1 MRFLGRGDERVALG
15 GLLSGA
21 RQGRSGALV
30 IRGEPGIGKS
40 AVLDYAAR
48 SAAGFQVAQACGVEA
63 ERELSFAGLQLLCG
77 PAADRIRDLPAPQ
90 ADALEV
96 ALGLRRGEP
105 PDRFMVGLA
114 VLSLLSALA
123 EEQPVL
129 WVIDDAQWLDQ
140 ASTQVLG
147 FVARRLQVDP
157 VVLVF
162 GVRAGEDLPDLTGI
176 ATLDVRGLDDGD
188 ARTLLAAGLPGPLDA
203 TVADRILAEAHGNPL
218 ALLELPRASTPAGLA
233 GGFEIPRTV
242 RGRVEE
248 AFRQRIAGLPE
259 ETRLLLLLA
268 AAEPLGDPDLLRA
281 AAGRLG
287 LEEKAAETAEAEE
300 LIRVGERVTFR
311 HPLVR
316 SAVYHAAPGADR
328 RLVHRA
334 LAEVTD
340 PGTDPD
346 RRAWHRAEAAAG
358 ADEDIAADLERS
370 AERAQAR
377 GGLAAEAAFRE
388 RAVALTPGRGRVSV
402 RALAAAWAKLAAGA
416 PAAARELIGI
426 ARQGRLGPAERAH
439 LELLEART
447 VLLLT
452 QSLYGAPELL
462 LHAAR
467 QLAPF
472 DPALSREI
480 YLEAIEDAI
489 YAGHLGSKDGR
500 RSAAQAARSA
510 PDAAEPPRPVD
521 LLLDGLVTRFT
532 TGGAAGTRALK
543 KALAAYR
550 EQAGGPVPEPA
561 IITAIALWDD
571 ETWALLAERN
581 VQFLRRN
588 GDLVG
593 LLLASRDLANLETLR
608 GDFGA
613 ASRVSEEAAGIG
625 AALGVA
631 LHRIDAVI
639 LAGWRGREQETL
651 ALTRSARP
659 VMADRGSGLGHVI
672 IGYATAVQYNA
683 LGLYHE
689 ALRAVKDCVEAN
701 VSDEV
706 PWALPEVIE
715 AAVRT
720 QNPLLARKALDRLP
734 AAGAAA
740 GTDWGLGVATRSRAL
755 MTGDARQAEDLYL
768 KAIGTLGRTTI
779 ATDLAR
785 AHLVYG
791 EWLRRERRRGDAR
804 EQLRTAHAMFA
815 SMGAEA
821 FADRAARELRATG
834 EHPRK
839 RSAAITPRLTPQQAQ
854 IAQLASAG
862 LSNPEIAAQLFISRR
877 TVEYHLQNIFTELGI
892 TSRTQ
897 LPHSSHQQQ
906 PEQLGLDGK
915 FNERVGD
922 SIDGEVHRMQRDH
935 LATRRA
941 YRADGQGGVRLADV
955 GADPPWLRR
964 ARRAGRRRP
973 VRRRTR

>member
-1 MRFLGRGDERVALG
+1 
-15 GLLSGA
+15 
-21 RQGRSGALV
+21 
-30 IRGEPGIGKS
+30 
-40 AVLDYAAR
+40 
-48 SAAGFQVAQACGVEA
+48 
-63 ERELSFAGLQLLCG
+63 
-77 PAADRIRDLPAPQ
+77 
-90 ADALEV
+90 
-96 ALGLRRGEP
+96 
-105 PDRFMVGLA
+105 
-114 VLSLLSALA
+114 
-123 EEQPVL
+123 
-129 WVIDDAQWLDQ
+129 
-140 ASTQVLG
+140 
-147 FVARRLQVDP
+147 
-157 VVLVF
+157 
-162 GVRAGEDLPDLTGI
+162 
-176 ATLDVRGLDDGD
+176 
-188 ARTLLAAGLPGPLDA
+188 
-203 TVADRILAEAHGNPL
+203 
-218 ALLELPRASTPAGLA
+218 
-233 GGFEIPRTV
+233 
-242 RGRVEE
+242 
-248 AFRQRIAGLPE
+248 
-259 ETRLLLLLA
+259 
-268 AAEPLGDPDLLRA
+268 
-281 AAGRLG
+281 
-287 LEEKAAETAEAEE
+287 
-300 LIRVGERVTFR
+300 VTFR

-316 SAVYHAAPGADR
+316 SAVYHAAAGADR

-388 RAVALTPGRGRVSV
+388 RAVALTPGRGRRAV
-402 RALAAAWAKLAAGA
+402 RALAAARAKLAAGA

-426 ARQGRLGPAERAH
+426 ARQGPLGPAERAH
-439 LELLEART
+439 LELLEARAA
-447 VLLLT
+447 LLLT
-452 QSLYGAPELL
+452 QSLHGAPELL
-462 LHAAR
+462 LRAAS
-467 QLAPF
+467 QLGPF

-500 RSAAQAARSA
+500 RSAAQAARGA
-510 PDAAEPPRPVD
+510 PGAAEPPRPVD

-532 TGGAAGTRALK
+532 TGGAAGTRALS

-550 EQAGGPVPEPA
+550 EQAGSQVPEAA
-561 IITAIALWDD
+561 ILTAIALWDD

-581 VQFLRRN
+581 ARFLRRN

-613 ASRVSEEAAGIG
+613 ASRASEEAAGIG

-659 VMADRGSGLGHVI
+659 VMSDRGSGLSHVI

-683 LGLYHE
+683 LGRYHE
-689 ALRAVKDCVEAN
+689 ALGAVQDCVEAN

-706 PWALPEVIE
+706 PWALPEAIE

-720 QNPLLARKALDRLP
+720 QNPLLAKKALERLP
-734 AAGAAA
+734 AA

-768 KAIGTLGRTTI
+768 EAIGTLGRTTI

-834 EHPRK
+834 EHPRN
-839 RSAAITPRLTPQQAQ
+839 RSAATTPRLTPQQAQ

-897 LPHSSHQQQ
+897 LPHSS
-906 PEQLGLDGK
+906 
-915 FNERVGD
+915 
-922 SIDGEVHRMQRDH
+922 
-935 LATRRA
+935 
-941 YRADGQGGVRLADV
+941 Y
-955 GADPPWLRR
+955 
-964 ARRAGRRRP
+964 
-973 VRRRTR
+973 